1 LHRIPIVMAIGRP
14 ILASI
19 VRAALGVEPG
29 LELFETSPRDVP
41 DMARRIEAHLV
52 ILEQDDGD
60 LNAVSHELLRSWP
73 TIRVLLL
80 ARDGRE
86 AFVWELRPHRVVLGE
101 LSIET
106 LRETVHRL
114 AHQEVG

>member
-1 LHRIPIVMAIGRP
+1 VDRIRIVVGITRP

-19 VRAALGVEPG
+19 VRTALGVDPG
-29 LELFETSPRDVP
+29 LELFETSPRDTP
-41 DMARRIEAHLV
+41 GTARRLEAQVV
-52 ILEQDDGD
+52 ILEQDDGA
-60 LNAVSHELLRSWP
+60 LSAVSRELLRCWP
-73 TIRVLLL
+73 DVRVLLL

-106 LRETVHRL
+106 LRETVRRL
-114 AHQEVG
+114 AHQEVA

>member
-1 LHRIPIVMAIGRP
+1 VNRVRIVMGITPP

-19 VRAALGVEPG
+19 VRTALGVDPG
-29 LELFETSPRDVP
+29 LELFETSPREVP
-41 DMARRIEAHLV
+41 EMARRVEAHV
-52 ILEQDDGD
+52 AILEQDDGA
-60 LNAVSHELLRSWP
+60 LTTVSRELLHCWP
-73 TIRVLLL
+73 DVRVLLL

-86 AFVWELRPHRVVLGE
+86 AFVWERRPRRVVLGE

-114 AHQEVG
+114 AHQEVA